1 MFLKE
6 NIEIYNRYKI
16 SLLNEMNN
24 KENQNFLDVLFD
36 DANSRITAFNSTHN
50 KGENSPRGVVCYGW
64 PQFYTFFEKFK
75 LDNEQIKNLFL
86 DFDMDHLKGIDR
98 DKHPL
103 TQIKP
108 GQSYKTHKEQIEN
121 FRKEHSELAAN
132 DMLYYHPS
140 GQGVTEY
147 LMHNVSSLK
156 PKINQIVIHCKNN
169 HAYEA
174 MNTNLKSSGYVN
186 ILRMNAKDLNKS
198 GFLII

>member
-86 DFDMDHLKGIDR
+86 VGGSVHPGGGI
-98 DKHPL
+98 PL
-103 TQIKP
+103 C
-108 GQSYKTHKEQIEN
+108 
-121 FRKEHSELAAN
+121 
-132 DMLYYHPS
+132 
-140 GQGVTEY
+140 
-147 LMHNVSSLK
+147 LMSA
-156 PKINQIVIHCKNN
+156 KIASK
-169 HAYEA
+169 
-174 MNTNLKSSGYVN
+174 
-186 ILRMNAKDLNKS
+186 
-198 GFLII
+198 LIQEKVKL